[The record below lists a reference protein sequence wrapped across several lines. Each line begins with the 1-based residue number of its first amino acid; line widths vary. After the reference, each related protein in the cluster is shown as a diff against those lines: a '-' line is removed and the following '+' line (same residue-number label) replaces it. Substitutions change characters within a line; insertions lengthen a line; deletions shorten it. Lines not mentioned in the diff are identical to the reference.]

1 MSYLPALFF
10 ALIWIWS
17 DSIGALLSVISTY
30 FYFGWEG
37 TPLLV
42 PKIFGLAL
50 FAFSGPVFYRVFLYR
65 FDPERVSRFLLLLL
79 FALYTALSA
88 QRASDFFAWG
98 TLLACWLG
106 GITLMTVL
114 RQWRDVHDVRTWIYA
129 LQTAFF
135 FYLSTRIS
143 QGGLPL
149 LLLAPQGV
157 GWFSWGMLSTLVLVG
172 LFLPRRISQTAD
184 VDAEPAVDAVSP
196 SPISRWRGSLGIVL
210 GLLMG
215 LSVGIIEN
223 LHIWSA
229 RTPMYPAAIYLLS
242 LAMGAYLGQGLW
254 RAKIQGGLKLA
265 LAGLGT
271 ALGIYALLYLDVSQW
286 TSLQSVMLLSLSA
299 HTFSA
304 MGLVTLWCFFLQRM
318 LAYQKEQSAFF
329 PWANLQAGFVFL
341 LLILAMFL
349 LKANPAGFWV
359 ALFLSLGLLGLHEWR
374 GPSVLSALSEAKSQ
388 IRGDGVSR
396 LWTYTCGLFFLVG
409 VVSLAAPA
417 APEIAEAPATASFGV
432 MSSNI
437 RYGWTDDYRFE
448 PLAHMRYLRDHTPE
462 IMGLQEVNKGHT
474 SGAYTDLFRLYQQAI
489 PGQWSYGDAHYGFG
503 NALLSRFKV
512 LNTENRVFQA
522 KDMLKRACLMSTLEV
537 NGQPVTVM
545 VTHVSHL
552 EAPNPVRQAQV
563 EELSTWIKNLDTP
576 WILIG
581 DFNATPDTAE
591 IQKLAALSHPIY
603 QQNPAWLNTFSFPGI
618 RPSRRIDY
626 IFFSKDF
633 ELEGMEILDNQG
645 SSDHRPVFAKLRL
658 SSNEVP

>member
-1 MSYLPALFF
+1 MSHLPALFF

-17 DSIGALLSVISTY
+17 DAIGALLSVISTY

-50 FAFSGPVFYRVFLYR
+50 FAFSGPLFYRLFLYR
-65 FDPERVSRFLLLLL
+65 FSPERTSRILLLLL
-79 FALYTALSA
+79 FALYTALSV

-114 RQWRDVHDVRTWIYA
+114 RQLRDVEDVRIWVYA

-157 GWFSWGMLSTLVLVG
+157 GWVSWLMLTALVLVG
-172 LFLPRRISQTAD
+172 LFLPRRVSSVQ
-184 VDAEPAVDAVSP
+184 EPVRTVAP
-196 SPISRWRGSLGIVL
+196 SLLISRWRGSLGVVF

-242 LAMGAYLGQGLW
+242 LALGAFLGHSLW
-254 RAKIQGGLKLA
+254 RSSLHHLFKLA
-265 LAGLGT
+265 LAGVGT
-271 ALGIYALLYLDVSQW
+271 AIGIYVLLYMDLSAG
-286 TSLQSVMLLSLSA
+286 TSLQHVMLLSLVA
-299 HTFSA
+299 HTLSA
-304 MGLVTLWCFFLQRM
+304 MGLMACWGLFLQRM
-318 LAYQKEQSAFF
+318 LTYQKAQASFF
-329 PWANLQAGFVFL
+329 PWASLQAGFVFL

-359 ALFLSLGLLGLHEWR
+359 ALFLSLGVLALHER
-374 GPSVLSALSEAKSQ
+374 GEASRLDLSYTGGGG
-388 IRGDGVSR
+388 ISR
-396 LWTYTCGLFFLVG
+396 LWMYTCGLFFLVG
-409 VVSLAAPA
+409 AVSLAAPVPAVSPA
-417 APEIAEAPATASFGV
+417 APPTKTLAETASFGV

-448 PLAHMRYLRDHTPE
+448 PLAHMRYLRDHAPE
-462 IMGLQEVNKGHT
+462 ILGLQEVNKGHT
-474 SGAYTDLFRLYQQAI
+474 SGAYTDLFRLYQQAM
-489 PGQWSYGDAHYGFG
+489 PGQWFFGDAHYGFG
-503 NALLSRFKV
+503 NSLLSRFKV
-512 LNTENRVFQA
+512 IHSENRVFQA
-522 KDMLKRACLMSTLEV
+522 KDMLKRACLMNTIEV
-537 NGQPVTVM
+537 NGQAVTVM

-563 EELSTWIKNLDTP
+563 DELSTWIRDLDTP

-581 DFNATPDTAE
+581 DFNATPESAE
-591 IQKLAALSHPIY
+591 IQQLAALSHPVY
-603 QQNPAWLNTFSFPGI
+603 RENPEWLHTFSFPAI
-618 RPSRRIDY
+618 SPSRRIDY

-633 ELEGMEILDNQG
+633 ELERMEILDNQG
-645 SSDHRPVFAKLRL
+645 SSDHRPVLAKLRL
-658 SSNEVP
+658 PARETP